1 MDEIEKLLEAA
12 NAGLRKAVEAAYEAG
27 RQAGKREVF
36 SALTA
41 AAGVEPPVKRR
52 KRRTKAEMGKE

>member
-12 NAGLRKAVEAAYEAG
+12 NAGLRRAVEAAYEAG
-27 RQAGKREVF
+27 KQTGKREVF

-41 AAGVEPPVKRR
+41 AAGVQEPVKRR

>member
-1 MDEIEKLLEAA
+1 MKSRSFLKLQTLAS
-12 NAGLRKAVEAAYEAG
+12 G
-27 RQAGKREVF
+27 RPWKPHTKQAGKREVF

>member
-27 RQAGKREVF
+27 RQAR
-36 SALTA
+36 
-41 AAGVEPPVKRR
+41 GVLSPHRR
-52 KRRTKAEMGKE
+52 RWR

>member
-1 MDEIEKLLEAA
+1 MKSRSFLKPQTLA
-12 NAGLRKAVEAAYEAG
+12 LG
-27 RQAGKREVF
+27 RPWKPHTKQASKQAGKREVF

-52 KRRTKAEMGKE
+52 KRRTKAEMGKA